1 MHYALFFMIEIV
13 NVTKLYY
20 ELAALDNISL
30 TIPRGEVVG
39 LLGPNGAGKT
49 TLMKVIAGLLKP
61 NRGQIR
67 PLQQRWPSIGYKP
80 ERLLYPNHLRVKE
93 YLRLIA
99 GLSNLTGSQA
109 ETAVAHSLQQVQL
122 TPHAHKKI
130 GHCSKGMRQRIG
142 LAQVLIGNPSLLLL
156 DEPSNGLD
164 PDGQQEILEIIRTIQ
179 ASGRTI
185 IISSHQ
191 LQEVTNICTY
201 LIILNEGR
209 VLYQSHMAD
218 ALAIRP
224 HTVIHTDKDLAP
236 MRDLLLRVTPHL
248 TIEGHKLILEE
259 GAMSLRRQL
268 MVILLNSNYDIV
280 RVDQKR
286 TTLAELYKKVV
297 V

>member
-1 MHYALFFMIEIV
+1 MIEIV

-61 NRGQIR
+61 NQGQIR

-130 GHCSKGMRQRIG
+130 RHCSKGMRQRIG

-164 PDGQQEILEIIRTIQ
+164 PDGQQEILETIRTIQ

-191 LQEVTNICTY
+191 LEEVTNICTY

>member
-1 MHYALFFMIEIV
+1 MIEIV

-61 NRGQIR
+61 NQGQIR

-80 ERLLYPNHLRVKE
+80 ERLLYPNHLRVRD

-109 ETAVAHSLQQVQL
+109 ETAVVHSLQQVQL

-130 GHCSKGMRQRIG
+130 RHCSKGMRQRIG

-164 PDGQQEILEIIRTIQ
+164 PDGQQEILETIRTIQ

-191 LQEVTNICTY
+191 LEEVTNICTY

>member
-164 PDGQQEILEIIRTIQ
+164 PDGQQEILETIRTIQ

-286 TTLAELYKKVV
+286 TTLAELYKRVV